1 MEAFLY
7 FHDRKNKNMKRV
19 QLLLVASMIGTFA
32 NAQYSK
38 SKQTEYVKTLA
49 SDDMEG
55 RMFGTQGG
63 KKAADYIAEHF
74 KKNNLKPCIGD
85 SFLIP
90 FEHKEKT
97 GYNVCGIQKG
107 KTDAIVAFGAHFDH
121 VGNNGK
127 GEDKIFNGADDN
139 ASGTSAVMALS
150 DYYKNKKMS
159 KTMMFMAFDAEEI
172 GLIGSG
178 KLVENEGFAKYLP
191 KMEVMYNL
199 EMLGTLSAFGK
210 GKVYMTGSDKSD
222 LMSLMNTFKTK
233 KFEVHEDPY
242 LKQNLFMRSDNV
254 WFVKKGIVSHSLSSV
269 NMETQKHYH
278 QPSDEFK
285 NIDPDNLTQIT
296 EGVAKVSHQ
305 LIKKKLKP
313 TYNK

>member
-1 MEAFLY
+1 
-7 FHDRKNKNMKRV
+7 MKRV

>member
-107 KTDAIVAFGAHFDH
+107 KTDEIVAFGAHFDH

-278 QPSDEFK
+278 QPSDEYK

>member
-1 MEAFLY
+1 
-7 FHDRKNKNMKRV
+7 
-19 QLLLVASMIGTFA
+19 
-32 NAQYSK
+32 
-38 SKQTEYVKTLA
+38 
-49 SDDMEG
+49 
-55 RMFGTQGG
+55 
-63 KKAADYIAEHF
+63 
-74 KKNNLKPCIGD
+74 
-85 SFLIP
+85 
-90 FEHKEKT
+90 
-97 GYNVCGIQKG
+97 
-107 KTDAIVAFGAHFDH
+107 
-121 VGNNGK
+121 
-127 GEDKIFNGADDN
+127 
-139 ASGTSAVMALS
+139 
-150 DYYKNKKMS
+150 
-159 KTMMFMAFDAEEI
+159 
-172 GLIGSG
+172 
-178 KLVENEGFAKYLP
+178 
-191 KMEVMYNL
+191 MYNL

>member
-1 MEAFLY
+1 
-7 FHDRKNKNMKRV
+7 MKRV

-38 SKQTEYVKTLA
+38 SKPTEYVKTLA

-107 KTDAIVAFGAHFDH
+107 KTDEIVAFGAHFDH

>member
-1 MEAFLY
+1 MIKA
-7 FHDRKNKNMKRV
+7 K
-19 QLLLVASMIGTFA
+19 LLLLSGLMSVYV

-38 SKQTEYVKTLA
+38 EKQIEYVKTLSA
-49 SDDMEG
+49 DDMEG
-55 RMFGTQGG
+55 RSFGTAGG

-85 SFLIP
+85 SFLVP

-97 GYNVCGIQKG
+97 GYNVCGIKPG
-107 KTDAIVAFGAHFDH
+107 KTEEIVGYGAHFDH
-121 VGNNGK
+121 VGIRGK
-127 GEDKIFNGADDN
+127 AEDKIYNGADDN

-150 DYYKNKKMS
+150 DYFNKKNTT
-159 KTMMFMAFDAEEI
+159 KTLMFMAFDAEEI

-178 KLVENEGFAKYLP
+178 KLVENQDFEKYLP

-199 EMLGTLSAFGK
+199 EMLGTMSAFGK
-210 GKVYMTGSDKSD
+210 GKVYITGSDQSD
-222 LMSLMNTFKTK
+222 LMKLLNQFKSK
-233 KFEVHEDPY
+233 NFQVHDDPY

-278 QPSDEFK
+278 QPSDEFQ
-285 NIDPDNLTQIT
+285 NIDVENLTEIT
-296 EGVAKVSHQ
+296 IGIAKSTEK
-305 LIKKKLKP
+305 IMKKKLKP
-313 TYNK
+313 VYYKK

>member
-38 SKQTEYVKTLA
+38 SKPTEYVKTLA

-278 QPSDEFK
+278 QPSDEYK

>member
-1 MEAFLY
+1 
-7 FHDRKNKNMKRV
+7 MKRV
-19 QLLLVASMIGTFA
+19 QLFLVASMIGTFA
-32 NAQYSK
+32 SAQYSK

-107 KTDAIVAFGAHFDH
+107 KTDEIVAFGAHFDH

-178 KLVENEGFAKYLP
+178 KLVENKDFAKYLP

>member
-1 MEAFLY
+1 
-7 FHDRKNKNMKRV
+7 MKRV
-19 QLLLVASMIGTFA
+19 QLFLVASMIGTFA